1 MRLENCYH
9 IHFVECARIFFFI
22 ADEINVG
29 GGLSQQC
36 IVDASI
42 CIPLGDRISVQ
53 NAVTVLRNY
62 GNAQL
67 AFSRY
72 CPLKEHDNI
81 VVIAGPGG
89 NGLAAIEVAHQIYK
103 ANVYVVFDSSS
114 VTALIRDDAAYRAC
128 NAQAGL
134 TKVYTFL
141 DGALKNKKIKA
152 VYDAT
157 GSGILHVV
165 SDL

>member
-1 MRLENCYH
+1 MDKDFMRCVFLS
-9 IHFVECARIFFFI
+9 
-22 ADEINVG
+22 ADEIHVG

-36 IVDASI
+36 IVDGSI
-42 CIPLGDRISVQ
+42 CIPLSDGISVRD
-53 NAVTVLRNY
+53 AVTVLRAY

-67 AFSRY
+67 AFTQI
-72 CPLKEHDNI
+72 CPLKENDNI

-89 NGLAAIEVAHQIYK
+89 NGLAAIEVASKIYK
-103 ANVYVVFDSSS
+103 ANVFAVFDSSG
-114 VTALIRDDAAYRAC
+114 VNALVRNETAYRAC

-141 DGALKNKKIKA
+141 DGALKNKKVKA
-152 VYDAT
+152 VYDTT
-157 GSGILHVV
+157 GSGVMHVV